1 MRILIV
7 TDAWEPQGHGL
18 GTWLVELSREL
29 QREGHVVSVIEPS
42 GFRSLPWPK
51 VAGVRWSL
59 WAGQRLRQRMDA
71 ADADAIHIATEGPL
85 GWAARR
91 HCLARDWPFSTGAH
105 VSWATRL
112 NAMLR
117 VPCAITVAAMR
128 VFHQPSSKVL
138 ASSPALRE
146 KLRRAG
152 IARVGDWSAGVDTRL
167 FTPALR
173 SPSCGVLGPL
183 ARPVS
188 LYVGP
193 VAHERD
199 VEDFLGLDVP
209 GSKVVCGDGPQ
220 AKALVGRYPTV
231 HWVGVLPRHELA
243 AVYANAD
250 VLVYPGRHDGAGRVV
265 LEAMACGTPVAAL
278 PADGPMQW
286 LGPGQ
291 GGCVADSLEEAW
303 HKALRLSRR
312 QVREHALA
320 YGWAQAVEGFLAAL
334 ALRPRIRRTRM
345 ADMTGRSAAGTPKH
359 GPLVE

>member
-1 MRILIV
+1 
-7 TDAWEPQGHGL
+7 
-18 GTWLVELSREL
+18 
-29 QREGHVVSVIEPS
+29 
-42 GFRSLPWPK
+42 
-51 VAGVRWSL
+51 
-59 WAGQRLRQRMDA
+59 MDA

-91 HCLARDWPFSTGAH
+91 YCLARGWPFSTGAH

-112 NAMLR
+112 HRMLG
-117 VPCAITVAAMR
+117 VPRAFTVAAMR
-128 VFHQPSSKVL
+128 VFHRPSSKVL
-138 ASSPALRE
+138 ATSPALRE
-146 KLRRAG
+146 KLSRAG
-152 IARVGDWSAGVDTRL
+152 VARVGDWSAGVDTRL

-193 VAHERD
+193 VAHDRD
-199 VEDFLGLDVP
+199 VEDFLALDVP

-220 AKALVGRYPTV
+220 AKALAARYPTV

-265 LEAMACGTPVAAL
+265 LESMACGTPVAAR
-278 PADGPMQW
+278 PVDGPAQW
-286 LGPGQ
+286 LGREQ
-291 GGCVADSLEEAW
+291 GGCVAESLEEAW

-320 YGWAQAVEGFLAAL
+320 YGWAKAVNGFEAAL
-334 ALRPRIRRTRM
+334 ALRPRTRRARV
-345 ADMTGRSAAGTPKH
+345 ADLTPRHTAETTKH
-359 GPLVE
+359 RPLVE